1 MAQQQARDEAGNI
14 WNIDEAGNPVSL
26 AQAAPQG
33 GVVASNPIQAQ
44 RQQAELG
51 GAQLGN
57 ARTAQQM
64 ALDAA
69 KVPYADQMAQTD
81 AQKSAYER
89 DKARFD
95 ATGQQQ
101 GRSFERADKLRADYE
116 ALPSVKNYTQ
126 ALPVFG
132 AGLQS
137 KPDSAGD
144 LNLIYAY
151 AKVMDPNSVVREG
164 EQATVAGGD
173 TWINA
178 KIAQLQKQ
186 LGQGGT
192 FKPEYRK
199 RLREEMAGRMGE
211 LNQSFIADRVR
222 YKGIADRFM
231 VNPQDVVGEHPG
243 ARFQEVS
250 ERVLGRKQQ
259 QLDYN
264 GMPIATG
271 GSRTERDDKAS
282 KLIDTLV
289 RRGASVEEINSALE
303 PMGMQPVK
311 QEQYDAVKKYL
322 AANPDYKGSFGEATR
337 ETPNSLVTQIAGSPI
352 GTFAGAAV
360 DAGLGGLT
368 DEFAGTVQSAFNGQ
382 PIGDNIDRLNKAKQA
397 AFGQNP
403 NAAMVGQI
411 TGQIGQLVGAGALA
425 RGAGLGAGLI
435 PQLGLDAGLSAVS
448 GAGQNNDSRLAGAAV
463 GGLAGAAGNLAGR
476 GLASGVGALARTE
489 PGLAIAN
496 GARNLAGRARGVFGG
511 PMLDPIQRAPALSPA
526 EGALAAPLAGSA
538 DDVTGALQRA
548 QSLNTP
554 FTLADTTP
562 ALGEL
567 AGASARRSPQA
578 LNLAEDVLGRRSRGQ
593 IDRLGASVQTNLGPI
608 GNTLELS
615 KALRKQA
622 QTEAGPLYD
631 ISNAQSVPNSPEL
644 GSLLQTPFG
653 RSAIGKAET
662 IAANERMPTRE
673 MGFSV
678 DEAGQPV
685 LNPQPNDLMA
695 KHLFARQELDAAQE
709 AYRAARSSP
718 GSMEAAQNRLLQAR
732 EGLRGAES
740 ALAAAPDP
748 SAVASMP
755 TYNMQTLDY
764 AKRGMDD
771 VLEQYRNPTTQRL
784 ELSDAGRAQNLVKNQ
799 FLAEADKLNPA
810 YRDARRVYQGPM
822 ESIDA
827 LHRGQDFYAPNINAD
842 QITSSVG
849 QQTPEHLG
857 QMQLGY
863 RDALME
869 RANKVGFSS
878 NPWNA
883 TLGNPASE
891 TKLSAMY
898 PGQPGPA
905 TMFAQRDLENQMART
920 ATRVVGGSQ
929 TAGRQVADQSFL
941 PGAAATGA
949 IDVATA
955 AAGGVPVAS
964 LARMAASSK
973 LGDALRLG
981 MGKKAET
988 KATELAPM
996 LLNDSPAANLALV
1009 RELLGKNEAYQ
1020 QFVTK
1025 TTPKRAGGIFGAAML
1040 SGAADRYAN

>member
-1 MAQQQARDEAGNI
+1 MTQQQARDEAGNI

-137 KPDSAGD
+137 KADAAGD

-337 ETPNSLVTQIAGSPI
+337 ETPNSLATQIAGSPI

-382 PIGDNIDRLNKAKQA
+382 PIGANIDRLNKAKQA

-403 NAAMVGQI
+403 NAAMAGQI
-411 TGQIGQLVGAGALA
+411 TGQIGQLVGVGSLA
-425 RGAGLGAGLI
+425 KGAGFAQTLRG
-435 PQLGLDAGLSAVS
+435 QLGLDAGLSAIS
-448 GAGQNNDSRLAGAAV
+448 KAGQDNGDRFNGALEGAAYGL
-463 GGLAGAAGNLAGR
+463 GGSVLGR
-476 GLASGVGALARTE
+476 GLASGVGMAARTK
-489 PGLAIAN
+489 PGLAVTN
-496 GARNLAGRARGVFGG
+496 KVRGLFG
-511 PMLDPIQRAPALSPA
+511 PRMTPIERAPALSPA

-567 AGASARRSPQA
+567 AGASVRRSPQA

-593 IDRLGASVQTNLGPI
+593 IDRLEQAVTRDLGPVENI
-608 GNTLELS
+608 PQLS
-615 KALRKQA
+615 ADLSRQA
-622 QTEAGPLYD
+622 KIDADPLYAAFRQ
-631 ISNAQSVPNSPEL
+631 NQPATSPEID
-644 GSLLQTPFG
+644 SLLQTPFG
-653 RSAIGKAET
+653 RSSLSKAET
-662 IAANERMPTRE
+662 IAANERLDPNLLLPNQ
-673 MGFSV
+673 
-678 DEAGQPV
+678 AGGAPGYAPES
-685 LNPQPNDLMA
+685 LDLI
-695 KHLFARQELDAAQE
+695 
-709 AYRAARSSP
+709 
-718 GSMEAAQNRLLQAR
+718 
-732 EGLRGAES
+732 
-740 ALAAAPDP
+740 
-748 SAVASMP
+748 
-755 TYNMQTLDY
+755 
-764 AKRGMDD
+764 KRGMDT
-771 VLEQYRNPTTQRL
+771 VLERQRNPMTGRL
-784 ELSDAGRAQNLVKNQ
+784 DLTGNPGAQAQDNVRKQFISAVDEVNPDYAAARAAYGGPMQSRDHLDAGMSAYSANPNQ
-799 FLAEADKLNPA
+799 LKVDLSGA
-810 YRDARRVYQGPM
+810 
-822 ESIDA
+822 S
-827 LHRGQDFYAPNINAD
+827 
-842 QITSSVG
+842 
-849 QQTPEHLG
+849 PEKIG
-857 QMQLGY
+857 QMQLGH
-863 RDALME
+863 RGALMDH
-869 RANKVGFSS
+869 ANSVRYSS
-878 NPWNA
+878 NPFNA
-883 TLGNPASE
+883 TLGTPAAE
-891 TKLSAMY
+891 QRLSTLY
-898 PGQPGPA
+898 PGNPGVQNLL
-905 TMFAQRDLENQMART
+905 TQRDLENQMART

-981 MGKKAET
+981 MGKKAEA
-988 KATELAPM
+988 KATELAPL

-1009 RELLGKNEAYQ
+1009 RELLNKNQAYQ

>member
-1 MAQQQARDEAGNI
+1 MAQRYQTPDGKIYEQQPGGGYLEVTPQEQQPYTIGTADPSKAY
-14 WNIDEAGNPVSL
+14 D
-26 AQAAPQG
+26 APR
-33 GVVASNPIQAQ
+33 A
-44 RQQAELG
+44 QAELG

-89 DKARFD
+89 DKAQFD
-95 ATGQQQ
+95 VTGQQQ

-116 ALPSVKNYTQ
+116 ALPSVKSYTQ

-137 KPDSAGD
+137 KADAAGD

-164 EQATVAGGD
+164 EQASVAGGD

-178 KIAQLQKQ
+178 KTAQLQKQ

-222 YKGIADRFM
+222 YKGISDRFG

-259 QLDYN
+259 ELDYN

-271 GSRTERDDKAS
+271 GSRTERDDKTSA
-282 KLIDTLV
+282 LVAGLV
-289 RRGASVEEINSALE
+289 RGGASASEINDIIRPLGMNPVDAEQVSA
-303 PMGMQPVK
+303 MQGFL
-311 QEQYDAVKKYL
+311 KK
-322 AANPDYKGSFGEATR
+322 NPNYRGTIAEATKQVD
-337 ETPNSLVTQIAGSPI
+337 NSLVSQIAGSPI

-368 DEFAGTVQSAFNGQ
+368 DELAGTVQSAFNGQ
-382 PIGDNIDRLNKAKQA
+382 PVSANIDRLNKAKQA

-403 NAAMVGQI
+403 NAALAGQF

-448 GAGQNNDSRLAGAAV
+448 GAGQDNDNRLLGAAV
-463 GGLAGAAGNLAGR
+463 GGGAGLAGSAVGR
-476 GLASGVGALARTE
+476 GLASGIGAAARTE
-489 PGLAIAN
+489 TGLAATN
-496 GARNLAGRARGVFGG
+496 KVRGLFG
-511 PMLDPIQRAPALSPA
+511 PRMAPVERAPSLSPA
-526 EGALAAPLAGSA
+526 EDALAGQLASGA

-593 IDRLGASVQTNLGPI
+593 IDRLGASVEANLGPI

-615 KALRKQA
+615 KALRRQA

-631 ISNAQSVPNSPEL
+631 SAYSVPGRTSDEL
-644 GSLLQTPFG
+644 ESLLQTPFG
-653 RSAIGKAET
+653 RESLGKART
-662 IAANERMPTRE
+662 IAANERADPNK
-673 MGFSV
+673 MGFDLNDQGETILTSV
-678 DEAGQPV
+678 P
-685 LNPQPNDLMA
+685 
-695 KHLFARQELDAAQE
+695 
-709 AYRAARSSP
+709 
-718 GSMEAAQNRLLQAR
+718 SMK
-732 EGLRGAES
+732 
-740 ALAAAPDP
+740 
-748 SAVASMP
+748 
-755 TYNMQTLDY
+755 TIDY

-784 ELSDAGRAQNLVKNQ
+784 ELSDAGRAQNMVKNQ
-799 FLAEADKLNPA
+799 LLQEADKLVPEYGA
-810 YRDARRVYQGPM
+810 ARKVYQGPM

-827 LHRGQDFYAPNINAD
+827 LQRGQDFYSPNINAN
-842 QITSSVG
+842 QITSSVS

-869 RANKVGFSS
+869 RASKTGFSN
-878 NPWNA
+878 NPWSA

-898 PGQPGPA
+898 PGQPGPS

-929 TAGRQVADQSFL
+929 TAGRQIADQSFM
-941 PGAAATGA
+941 PGAAASGA
-949 IDVATA
+949 IDIATA
-955 AAGGVPVAS
+955 ATGGVPVAS

-973 LGDALRLG
+973 FGDALRLG
-981 MGKKAET
+981 LGKKAEA
-988 KATELAPM
+988 KATELAPL
-996 LLNDSPAANLALV
+996 LLNDSPEANLALV
-1009 RELLGKNEAYQ
+1009 RQILDKNQAYQ

-1025 TTPKRAGGIFGAAML
+1025 TTPKRAGGIFGASML
-1040 SGAADRYAN
+1040 SGAGNGYVN

>member
-1 MAQQQARDEAGNI
+1 MAQQLQQDEAGNV
-14 WNIDEAGNPVSL
+14 WDTSGPTPVFVRAAGG
-26 AQAAPQG
+26 QG
-33 GVVASNPIQAQ
+33 GGSVIGPNPIQAQ
-44 RQQAELG
+44 RQQAQLG
-51 GAQLGN
+51 GEQLGN
-57 ARTAQQM
+57 RRTAQQI

-69 KVPYADQMAQTD
+69 KVPYADQVAGND
-81 AQKSAYER
+81 AARSAYER

-95 ATGQQQ
+95 VTGQQQ
-101 GRSFERADKLRADYE
+101 GRNFERADKLRADYE
-116 ALPSVKNYTQ
+116 ALPSVKSYTQ

-137 KPDSAGD
+137 KADAAGD

-164 EQATVAGGD
+164 EQASVAGGD

-178 KIAQLQKQ
+178 KTAQLQKQ

-211 LNQSFIADRVR
+211 MNQSFIADRVR
-222 YKGIADRFM
+222 YKGISDRYG

-289 RRGASVEEINSALE
+289 RGGASVEEINSALA
-303 PMGMQPVK
+303 PMGMQPVQ
-311 QEQYDAVKKYL
+311 QEQYDAVKRYL
-322 AANPDYKGSFGEATR
+322 AANPEYKGSFGEATR
-337 ETPNSLVTQIAGSPI
+337 ETPNSLATRFAGSPA
-352 GTFAGAAV
+352 GTFAGSAS
-360 DAGLGGLT
+360 DALFGGLL
-368 DEFAGTVQSAFNGQ
+368 DEGAGVVQSAFNGQ
-382 PIGDNIDRLNKAKQA
+382 PISENIDRLNKAKQA

-403 NAAMVGQI
+403 KSALAGQI
-411 TGQIGQLVGAGALA
+411 TGQISQLVGAGALA
-425 RGAGLGAGLI
+425 KGAGLGAGLI

-448 GAGQNNDSRLAGAAV
+448 GAGQNNDSRFMGAAV
-463 GGLAGAAGNLAGR
+463 GGTTGLVGSAAGR
-476 GLASGVGALARTE
+476 GLASGVGALARTQ
-489 PGLAIAN
+489 PGLAALN
-496 GARNLAGRARGVFGG
+496 KTRGLFGARMA
-511 PMLDPIQRAPALSPA
+511 PIQPAQALSPA
-526 EGALAAPLAGSA
+526 EGALATPLAGSA
-538 DDVTGALQRA
+538 DDVTAALQRA
-548 QSLNTP
+548 ESLNTP

-593 IDRLGASVQTNLGPI
+593 IDRLGASVETNLGPI

-615 KALRKQA
+615 KALRQKA

-644 GSLLQTPFG
+644 EGLLGTPFG

-678 DEAGQPV
+678 DDAGQPV

-695 KHLFARQELDAAQE
+695 KNLFARQELDAAQE
-709 AYRAARSSP
+709 AYKAARSSP
-718 GSMEAAQNRLLQAR
+718 GSMEAAQNRLLKAR
-732 EGLRGAES
+732 EALRSTQGAVD
-740 ALAAAPDP
+740 AAPDP

-799 FLAEADKLNPA
+799 FLSEADKLNPA

-827 LHRGQDFYAPNINAD
+827 LHRGQDFYSPNINAN
-842 QITSSVG
+842 QIASSVSE
-849 QQTPEHLG
+849 QTPEHLG

-863 RDALME
+863 RDALMD
-869 RANKVGFSS
+869 RANKTGFSS

-891 TKLSAMY
+891 SKLSTMY
-898 PGQPGPA
+898 PGSEGPA

-941 PGAAATGA
+941 PGAAASGA
-949 IDVATA
+949 IDIATA
-955 AAGGVPVAS
+955 ASGGVPVAS

-981 MGKKAET
+981 LGKKAEA
-988 KATELAPM
+988 KATELAPL
-996 LLNDSPAANLALV
+996 LLNDSPEANLALV
-1009 RELLGKNEAYQ
+1009 RQILDKNQAYQ
-1020 QFVTK
+1020 KFVTQ
-1025 TTPKRAGGIFGAAML
+1025 TTPKRSGGIFGAAML
-1040 SGAADRYAN
+1040 SGAADRYVN